1 MPENPG
7 SREYIV
13 PVSPDRFVL
22 LHYHIFKNAGS
33 TIEDAMRRCFG
44 ERFATLHGPDPNSI
58 LRGED
63 VAAFLVSHPAIA
75 AISSH
80 HVKYPK
86 PVAPGVIVF
95 DLCVLRDPLERLRS
109 VYYHF
114 RRAEPV
120 DDLSARAKEMD
131 LRSFLDLL
139 IRKHPHLVND
149 VQVNILANRAAYT
162 RPPGSADLAA
172 ALAIAGDMSAISVV
186 DLFDESLVAAEHF
199 LQPAFPSIQLEYIS
213 QNVSPASGPGCQV
226 REEVGD
232 IIYQRLGELNQLDGE
247 LVSQARGEVRRRFGL
262 VPDAPERLAD
272 FRQRCAGLE
281 GSPSKV
287 TAV

>member
-1 MPENPG
+1 MPENADT
-7 SREYIV
+7 REYIV
-13 PVSPDRFVL
+13 PASPDRFVL

-33 TIEDAMRRCFG
+33 TIEDALRRFFG
-44 ERFATLHGPDPNSI
+44 RRFATLHGLDANSI

-63 VAAFLVSHPAIA
+63 VADFLTSHPGIA

-86 PVAPGVIVF
+86 PAAPGVIVF

-109 VYYHF
+109 VYHHF

-149 VQVNILANRAAYT
+149 VQVNILANQAAYT
-162 RPPGSADLAA
+162 RPPGPADLAA
-172 ALAIAGDMSAISVV
+172 ALAIAGAMSVISVV
-186 DLFDESLVAAEHF
+186 DLFDESLVAAEYF
-199 LQPAFPSIQLEYIS
+199 LQPAFPSIQLAYVS
-213 QNVSPASGPGCQV
+213 QNVNPATGAGYQF

-232 IIYQRLGELNQLDGE
+232 PIYRQLQRLNQLDGE
-247 LVSQARGEVRRRFGL
+247 LVSHARSEVRRRFEL
-262 VPDAPERLAD
+262 VPDAQERLAAL
-272 FRQRCAGLE
+272 RQRCAALE
-281 GSPSKV
+281 ESPPRA

>member
-1 MPENPG
+1 MPENADTLD
-7 SREYIV
+7 YVV

-44 ERFATLHGPDPNSI
+44 KRFATLHGPDPNSI

-63 VAAFLVSHPAIA
+63 VAAFLVSHPDVA

-131 LRSFLDLL
+131 LPSFLDLL

-149 VQVNILANRAAYT
+149 VQVNILAKGAAYT

-172 ALAIAGDMSAISVV
+172 ALAISGDMSAISVV
-186 DLFDESLVAAEHF
+186 DLFDESLVTAEHF

-213 QNVSPASGPGCQV
+213 QNVSPAPGCEF
-226 REEVGD
+226 RDEVGD
-232 IIYQRLGELNQLDGE
+232 IIYQRLGQLNQLDAE
-247 LVSQARGEVRRRFGL
+247 LVCQARAEVRRRFGL
-262 VPDAPERLAD
+262 VPDAQERLAD
-272 FRQRCAGLE
+272 FRQRCAALVRLGAA
-281 GSPSKV
+281 G
-287 TAV
+287 

>member
-1 MPENPG
+1 MPE
-7 SREYIV
+7 SADTREYIV

-33 TIEDAMRRCFG
+33 TIENALRRCFG
-44 ERFATLHGPDPNSI
+44 KRFATLHGPDANSI

-63 VAAFLVSHPAIA
+63 VAAFLLSHPEVA

-109 VYYHF
+109 VYHHL

-120 DDLSARAKEMD
+120 DDLSARAKELD

-149 VQVNILANRAAYT
+149 VQVNILANGSAYT

-199 LQPAFPSIQLEYIS
+199 LQPAFPSIQLAYIS
-213 QNVSPASGPGCQV
+213 QNVGPATGCAF
-226 REEVGD
+226 RDEVGD
-232 IIYQRLGELNQLDGE
+232 PIYRQLQNLNQLDGE
-247 LVSQARGEVRRRFGL
+247 LVSRARGEVRRRFGL
-262 VPDAPERLAD
+262 VPDAQENLAD
-272 FRQRCAGLE
+272 FRQRCAALVRLGAA
-281 GSPSKV
+281 G
-287 TAV
+287 

>member
-1 MPENPG
+1 MPENADT
-7 SREYIV
+7 REYIV
-13 PVSPDRFVL
+13 PVLPDRFVL

-44 ERFATLHGPDPNSI
+44 TRFATLDGPDPNSI
-58 LRGED
+58 LRGAD
-63 VAAFLVSHPAIA
+63 VAAFLANHPEITAV
-75 AISSH
+75 SSH

-86 PVAPGVIVF
+86 PVTPGVIVF

-109 VYYHF
+109 VYHHF

-131 LRSFLDLL
+131 LGSFLDLL

-172 ALAIAGDMSAISVV
+172 AMGIAGDMSAISVV
-186 DLFDESLVAAEHF
+186 DRFDESLVAAEHF

-213 QNVSPASGPGCQV
+213 QNVSPATAPGCEF
-226 REEVGD
+226 RDEVGET
-232 IIYQRLGELNQLDGE
+232 IYRQLEEMNQLDGE
-247 LVSQARGEVRRRFGL
+247 LVSQARAEVRRRFGL
-262 VPDAPERLAD
+262 VPDAQERLAA

-281 GSPSKV
+281 GLPARV
-287 TAV
+287 TTV

>member
-1 MPENPG
+1 MPENADTLD
-7 SREYIV
+7 YVV

-33 TIEDAMRRCFG
+33 TIEDALRRCFG
-44 ERFATLHGPDPNSI
+44 NRSATVHGPDPNSI

-63 VAAFLVSHPAIA
+63 VAGFLVSHPEIA

-120 DDLSARAKEMD
+120 DDLSSRAKEMD
-131 LRSFLDLL
+131 LGSFLDLL

-149 VQVNILANRAAYT
+149 VQVNILANGAAYT
-162 RPPGSADLAA
+162 RPPGSADLGA
-172 ALAIAGDMSAISVV
+172 ALAIVGKMSVVSVV
-186 DLFDESLVAAEHF
+186 DLFDESLVAAEHY
-199 LQPAFPSIQLEYIS
+199 LQPAFPSIQLEYMS
-213 QNVSPASGPGCQV
+213 QNVSPLAGPGCQF
-226 REEVGD
+226 REEVD
-232 IIYQRLGELNQLDGE
+232 ETIYQRLEELNQLDGE

-262 VPDAPERLAD
+262 VPDAQRRLAA
-272 FRQRCAGLE
+272 FRGRCDRLE
-281 GSPSKV
+281 GALPRV

>member
-1 MPENPG
+1 MPENADT
-7 SREYIV
+7 REYIV

-44 ERFATLHGPDPNSI
+44 DRFATLHGPNPNSI
-58 LRGED
+58 LRGEHL
-63 VAAFLVSHPAIA
+63 AAFLASHPEIA

-109 VYYHF
+109 VYHHF

-162 RPPGSADLAA
+162 RPPGPADLAA
-172 ALAIAGDMSAISVV
+172 ALAIAGNMSVISVV

-199 LQPAFPSIQLEYIS
+199 LQPAFPAIQLEYIS
-213 QNVSPASGPGCQV
+213 QNVSPATACEL
-226 REEVGD
+226 RNEAGD
-232 IIYQRLGELNQLDGE
+232 TIYQRLGELNQLDCE
-247 LVSQARGEVRRRFGL
+247 LVSQATAEVRRRFGL
-262 VPDAPERLAD
+262 VPDAQERLAD

-281 GSPSKV
+281 ETPSKV

>member
-1 MPENPG
+1 MPENAET
-7 SREYIV
+7 REYIV
-13 PVSPDRFVL
+13 PVSSDRFVL

-33 TIEDAMRRCFG
+33 TIEDAMRRFFG
-44 ERFATLHGPDPNSI
+44 KRFATLHGPNPNSI
-58 LRGED
+58 LRGEH
-63 VAAFLVSHPAIA
+63 VAAFLASHPEIA

-86 PVAPGVIVF
+86 PVAPGMIVF
-95 DLCVLRDPLERLRS
+95 DLCVFRDPLERLRS

-114 RRAEPV
+114 RRADPV

-172 ALAIAGDMSAISVV
+172 ALGIAGDMSVISVV

-213 QNVSPASGPGCQV
+213 QNVSPATAPGYRF

-232 IIYQRLGELNQLDGE
+232 PIYRQLQNLNQLDGE
-247 LVSQARGEVRRRFGL
+247 LVSQARGEVRRRFEL
-262 VPDAPERLAD
+262 IPDAQERLAD
-272 FRQRCAGLE
+272 FRRRCAGLE
-281 GSPSKV
+281 GALPRA

>member
-1 MPENPG
+1 MPENAD

-33 TIEDAMRRCFG
+33 TIEDAMRRFFG
-44 ERFATLHGPDPNSI
+44 KRFATLHGPDPNSI

-63 VAAFLVSHPAIA
+63 VAAFLASHPEIA
-75 AISSH
+75 ATSSH

-86 PVAPGVIVF
+86 PMAPGVIVF

-109 VYYHF
+109 VYHHF

-149 VQVNILANRAAYT
+149 VQVNILANSAAYT
-162 RPPGSADLAA
+162 RPPGPADLVA
-172 ALAIAGDMSAISVV
+172 ALAIAGNMSVISVV

-199 LQPAFPSIQLEYIS
+199 LQPAFPAIQLQYIS
-213 QNVSPASGPGCQV
+213 QNVSPATGPGYRL

-232 IIYQRLGELNQLDGE
+232 TIYRQLQNLNQLDGE
-247 LVSQARGEVRRRFGL
+247 LVSQARGEVRRRFEL
-262 VPDAPERLAD
+262 VPDAQERLAD

-281 GSPSKV
+281 GALPRV